1 MLAPLKTTKLMN
13 ITTARILDFRLSHFD
28 IEIRMRS
35 KDGKTTTFS
44 SITTPSPDLA
54 QVISDAVEY
63 KIGREDWISREQFE
77 LRLDD
82 EN

>member
-1 MLAPLKTTKLMN
+1 MN
-13 ITTARILDFRLSHFD
+13 ITTAQILDFRLSHFE

-44 SITTPSPDLA
+44 SIAPPSPDLG

-63 KIGREDWISREQFE
+63 KIGHEDWITREQFE

>member
-1 MLAPLKTTKLMN
+1 MDMN
-13 ITTARILDFRLSHFD
+13 ITTAQILDFRLSHFE

-44 SITTPSPDLA
+44 SIVPSSPDVA

-63 KIGREDWISREQFE
+63 KIGNEDWITRKQFE
-77 LRLDD
+77 IRLDD
-82 EN
+82 ED

>member
-1 MLAPLKTTKLMN
+1 MN

-35 KDGKTTTFS
+35 KAGETTTFS
-44 SITTPSPDLA
+44 SIATPSPDLA
-54 QVISDAVEY
+54 QGISDAVEY
-63 KIGREDWISREQFE
+63 KIGNEDWISREQFE

>member
-1 MLAPLKTTKLMN
+1 MDMN
-13 ITTARILDFRLSHFD
+13 ITTAQILDFRLSHFD

-35 KDGKTTTFS
+35 REGKTTIVS
-44 SITTPSPDLA
+44 SIAPPASDLA

-63 KIGREDWISREQFE
+63 KIGHEDWITREQFE

>member
-1 MLAPLKTTKLMN
+1 MN
-13 ITTARILDFRLSHFD
+13 ITAAQIFDFRLSHFD

-44 SITTPSPDLA
+44 SIAPPAPDMA

-63 KIGREDWISREQFE
+63 KIGNEDWITRKQFE
-77 LRLDD
+77 IRLDD